1 MRYNSTSNSQ
11 RIPSDRQRAEVMPVF
26 VSFQYCCFLSCF
38 CPRCAGSA
46 IHLRVLGFQTA
57 THWCRESYSNSYER
71 GGKNLLYK
79 LGLNLTK
86 EDSKPIFQ
94 QRHFTFNLHKSFMA
108 LPAILG
114 QLRDK
119 LRDRVVRQVR
129 TGCCCTVL
137 N

>member
-1 MRYNSTSNSQ
+1 MAQQNSFEKPFFCRSHLSSVHVYWLNAGATGPL
-11 RIPSDRQRAEVMPVF
+11 PS
-26 VSFQYCCFLSCF
+26 C